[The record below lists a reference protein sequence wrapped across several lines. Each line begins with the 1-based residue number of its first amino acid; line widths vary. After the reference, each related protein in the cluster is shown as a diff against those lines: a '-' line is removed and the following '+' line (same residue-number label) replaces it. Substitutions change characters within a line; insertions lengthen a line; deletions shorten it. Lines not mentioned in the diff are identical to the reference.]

1 MSQKRIHKRRVR
13 PRDRQLDQLPDP
25 LDARDPDIVRAHRL
39 ARAAGRRAPATRPR
53 AA

>member
-1 MSQKRIHKRRVR
+1 VIQKRLQKRRVR
-13 PRDRQLDQLPDP
+13 PHDRTLDQP

-39 ARAAGRRAPATRPR
+39 ARAARRREQAARPQ